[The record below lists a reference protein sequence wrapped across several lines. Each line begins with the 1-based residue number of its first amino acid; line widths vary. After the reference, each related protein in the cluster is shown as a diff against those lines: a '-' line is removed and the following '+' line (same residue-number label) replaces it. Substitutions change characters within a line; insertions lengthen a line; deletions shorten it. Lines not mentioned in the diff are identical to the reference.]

1 MHHHTFTMSYWLR
14 HTNQVRKFFEEFGV
28 EDKSIFIVTRV
39 DGKPSGEAFAVFKD
53 EEESRVAMQKLDKKK
68 LGDR

>member
-1 MHHHTFTMSYWLR
+1 
-14 HTNQVRKFFEEFGV
+14 VRKFFEEFGV

-68 LGDR
+68 LGDRYLLT